1 MKKIKQYEELFNET
15 NGSTS
20 LPAMYLEEKR
30 RREDI
35 ERRYDMLVTLLKKE
49 GCDRVSQRI
58 SDESKAQKRLH

>member
-1 MKKIKQYEELFNET
+1 VKKIKQYEELFNET

-49 GCDRVSQRI
+49 GCDRVS
-58 SDESKAQKRLH
+58 

>member
-20 LPAMYLEEKR
+20 LPAMYLEEK

>member
-1 MKKIKQYEELFNET
+1 VKKIKQYEELFNET

-20 LPAMYLEEKR
+20 LPAMYLEEK